1 MATSAPFSATGNQ
14 MIAEAFRQVDPDVMA
29 AYPITPQTTIV
40 EGYAKFVA
48 NGQVHTEFVTVESE
62 HSAMSACVG
71 ASAAGARVATA
82 TASQGLALMWE
93 ELYIAAGM
101 RLPIVMANANRAL
114 SAPINIHGDH
124 SDVYGARDSGWIIMF
139 AETAQEAYDNSIIA
153 FPIAEDPSVHLPFM
167 STLDGFTTSHAMQ
180 TCVKEDDETV
190 KKFVGDYVGEYG
202 ILTADENIGAGLFA
216 NGSSYMKTRKVLR
229 DVNRASLDVIEKKG
243 KEWAEITGRPFDL
256 VDCWG
261 VEDADVLV
269 VVMGAAAGN
278 VRHVARLLREEGST
292 KVGVIRPRVYRPFPN
307 KQIVEAVKSVADARK
322 CAVIAL
328 DHADSTS
335 AEFAPLG
342 EDVASALFAAGVQ
355 VPFKN
360 YVFGL
365 GGLDF
370 TENLIRKIVA
380 EGVEL
385 KDSGAGQG
393 ECKFIG
399 YMDEKGEE

>member
-1 MATSAPFSATGNQ
+1 MATSKPFSATGNQ
-14 MIAEAFRQVDPDVMA
+14 MIAEAFRQVEPDVMA

-48 NGQVHTEFVTVESE
+48 QGLVDTEFVTVESE

-93 ELYIAAGM
+93 ELYIASGL

-114 SAPINIHGDH
+114 AAPINIHGDH
-124 SDVYGARDSGWIIMF
+124 SDVMGARDSGWIMLF
-139 AETAQEAYDNSIIA
+139 AETAQEAYDNSIIS
-153 FPIAEDPSVHLPFM
+153 FPIAEDEDVHLPVM
-167 STLDGFTTSHAMQ
+167 TTLDGFTTSHAMQ

-190 KKFVGDYVGEYG
+190 KDFVGDYVGENG
-202 ILTADENIGAGLFA
+202 LLTSEEPVGHGLFS

-229 DVNRASLDVIEKKG
+229 DASRASLSKIEKYG
-243 KEWAEITGRPFDL
+243 KEWAKITGRDFDL

-261 VEDADVLV
+261 LKEADILV
-269 VVMGAAAGN
+269 VVLGSAGGN
-278 VRHVARLLREEGST
+278 VRHVARIMKEEGVN
-292 KVGVIRPRVYRPFPN
+292 VGVIRPRVYRPFPDA
-307 KQIVEAVKSVADARK
+307 QVVEAIKSVADERQ
-322 CAVIAL
+322 CSVVVL
-328 DHADSTS
+328 DRADSIGGH
-335 AEFAPLG
+335 FAPLG
-342 EDVASALFAAGVQ
+342 ADVASAMFASGVN

-370 TENLIRKIVA
+370 TEKIIRQIVA
-380 EGVEL
+380 EAQDLRDNGTE
-385 KDSGAGQG
+385 AGTI
-393 ECKFIG
+393 KLIG

>member
-1 MATSAPFSATGNQ
+1 MTTSKPFSATGNQ
-14 MIAEAFRQVDPDVMA
+14 MIAEAFRQVNPDVMA

-48 NGQVHTEFVTVESE
+48 NGVVDTEFVTVESE

-93 ELYIAAGM
+93 ELYIASGM

-124 SDVYGARDSGWIIMF
+124 SDVMGARDSGWIMMF

-153 FPIAEDPSVHLPFM
+153 FPIAEDKDVHLPFM
-167 STLDGFTTSHAMQ
+167 TTLDGFTTSHAMQ

-190 KKFVGDYVGEYG
+190 KKFVGNYVGENG
-202 ILTADENIGAGLFA
+202 LLTSSEPVGHGLFA

-229 DVNRASLDVIEKKG
+229 DVSRASLPIIEKYG
-243 KEWAEITGRPFDL
+243 KQWAEITGRPFDL

-261 VEDADVLV
+261 VEDADILV
-269 VVMGAAAGN
+269 VVLGSAGGN
-278 VRHVARLLREEGST
+278 VRHVARLLKDEGVN
-292 KVGVIRPRVYRPFPN
+292 VGVIRPRVFRPFPDEMIVN
-307 KQIVEAVKSVADARK
+307 TIKQVAEARK
-322 CAVIAL
+322 CSVVVL
-328 DHADSTS
+328 DRADTIG
-335 AEFAPLG
+335 AHFAPLG
-342 EDVASALFAAGVQ
+342 SDVSSALFAAGVN

-370 TENLIRKIVA
+370 TEKLIRQIIEEAK
-380 EGVEL
+380 EL
-385 KDSGAGQG
+385 RDSNKGNG
-393 ECKFIG
+393 ELKFIG